1 MQSRASRSPSVDRRR
16 RGRGGGGE
24 SAALGR
30 GRKKER
36 GKKGERVAADA
47 FYGGAA
53 ERNGAGG
60 SGVGT
65 AWREETGE
73 RERAPGTTGD
83 SSGGRQ
89 RPPAG
94 GRGQCRCHAIGEGG
108 GVRATRHEGG

>member
-1 MQSRASRSPSVDRRR
+1 MQSRASRSPSVDKRR

-36 GKKGERVAADA
+36 GKKGERAAADA
-47 FYGGAA
+47 FYGGSVA
-53 ERNGAGG
+53 RQRGMGQGG
-60 SGVGT
+60 PGVGT
-65 AWREETGE
+65 VWREGTGE

-89 RPPAG
+89 
-94 GRGQCRCHAIGEGG
+94 
-108 GVRATRHEGG
+108 